1 MKKIS
6 KHLIAT
12 IYRRT
17 IIFLHSVTYI
27 ELQIREGIC
36 SVEGSKCKHEF
47 VRNAISYEISL
58 RAKYKQKKK
67 TNIDKIC
74 G

>member
-17 IIFLHSVTYI
+17 IIFLDSVTYI
-27 ELQIREGIC
+27 ELQIREGIR
-36 SVEGSKCKHEF
+36 SV
-47 VRNAISYEISL
+47 
-58 RAKYKQKKK
+58 
-67 TNIDKIC
+67 DKFEM
-74 G
+74 